1 MNPGQQHHS
10 RPYHRP
16 FVENY
21 PGTPPP
27 PQNLPTFRSFD
38 RFADEYHND
47 VPDTQRSVVSDEQPR
62 RPVNE
67 QHQDYSGYHNAE
79 PRRRQPE
86 EPMREQHIGA
96 AEEYYPREQFA
107 QYPIPPPADNDRGF
121 QGRDTGQPGRMNFR
135 QADLQYAGPGHYSDD
150 AAPGPPHINPQ
161 GRGNITPTKAP
172 LQHVLPQRQM
182 EPQDMGTTYSPSG
195 RPTSSEQAEVESRC
209 KELEEALEAYH
220 HEIEELKR
228 NHKRDFWPFEV
239 EEFRKFKPRND
250 EEYAK
255 ADEIYEKLDAEF
267 RSLEV
272 AADQR
277 RKLLSLR
284 NAYLEVQIGRKNYVL
299 AEKLAKDTTEN
310 WRDEGAEECR
320 LGYRLWSTALRDQGR
335 EKYQDLEGWLRTTW
349 PRTEQQ
355 QLTRTVTLW
364 MLENGDQLC
373 NVLELQ
379 DRFDKASPLRND
391 LWNARKNTLGEWH
404 KDTVQTGLSVAR
416 CYLKQCHLK
425 QIAAREIDPSV
436 SESDKANEYFR
447 LLASIAL
454 RDIWKL
460 WNNEQERS
468 KAASD
473 ILTGG
478 HMLGQLHYCRKEY
491 DEAKTVLEEAWAA
504 RKAQSPQGLED
515 TILTG
520 HYLFLTYAQ
529 LEEYSKAKLIF
540 EEVWHTLKFVRQSTP
555 QDSILNVYHF
565 SMDCLRQ
572 GSTTGTGDSAAP
584 EPLGNQVVADKGE
597 IPKSYVEIGKVFL
610 GDGKYQEAE
619 SILREAYNAYKTADG
634 FGPQDDNT
642 LSCGRCLAEAAA
654 RQGRYPQAAQIFD
667 EMLTGW
673 SNQGPDAERE
683 DQVETR
689 RLYCD
694 LLMKRASLA
703 GSPNTTSP
711 EIVTLYNK
719 VVAVLAP
726 MKQNAFKRPE
736 MHKCARNLLLALVRS
751 KRFDDANHMLDEVL
765 GYEQSVSDE
774 ILSQPFLLELGK
786 SAMAGNQH
794 PMAAELF
801 DMALAAQN
809 GSQDWDG
816 APEAGYSLG
825 FCLTK
830 QGKYH
835 EAMEKLGD
843 AKGRLKSTD
852 IYKRLTNALQ
862 DAEAA
867 AGAAA
872 ESNSGRPRG
881 TGGRAEYIPKR
892 PSSTPRAPQ
901 GWRFSSFRMN

>member
-1 MNPGQQHHS
+1 MNPEHN
-10 RPYHRP
+10 RPYHDP
-16 FVENY
+16 YVEDY

-27 PQNLPTFRSFD
+27 PQNLRTFRSFD
-38 RFADEYHND
+38 N
-47 VPDTQRSVVSDEQPR
+47 TQRNVVSDEQPR
-62 RPVNE
+62 RAANE
-67 QHQDYSGYHNAE
+67 RHQDYSGYHNAE
-79 PRRRQPE
+79 ARRRQPE

-96 AEEYYPREQFA
+96 AEEYYSREQFA
-107 QYPIPPPADNDRGF
+107 QYQIPPPADNDRGF
-121 QGRDTGQPGRMNFR
+121 QGRGTGQPGRMNFR
-135 QADLQYAGPGHYSDD
+135 QADLQYAGSGHYSDD

-161 GRGNITPTKAP
+161 GRGNITPTEVP
-172 LQHVLPQRQM
+172 LQHVPPQRQM

-209 KELEEALEAYH
+209 KELE

-255 ADEIYEKLDAEF
+255 ADEIYEKLNAEF
-267 RSLEV
+267 YSLEV

-277 RKLLSLR
+277 RRLLSLR
-284 NAYLEVQIGRKNYVL
+284 NAYLEIQIGRKNYVL
-299 AEKLAKDTTEN
+299 AEELAKGATGG
-310 WRDEGAEECR
+310 WRDEGAEEYR
-320 LGYRLWSTALRDQGR
+320 LSYRLWSTALRDQGR

-355 QLTRTVTLW
+355 QLTKTVTLW

-391 LWNARKNTLGEWH
+391 LWVARKDMLGEWH

-416 CYLKQCHLK
+416 CHLK

-436 SESDKANEYFR
+436 SESDKAKIGYFR
-447 LLASIAL
+447 HLASIAL
-454 RDIWKL
+454 KDIWKL

-473 ILTGG
+473 ILMGG
-478 HMLGQLHYCRKEY
+478 HMLGQLHYCQEEY
-491 DEAKTVLEEAWAA
+491 DEAKTVLEEVWAA

-529 LEEYSKAKLIF
+529 LKGYSKAKLIF

-584 EPLGNQVVADKGE
+584 EPLGNQVVANKGE
-597 IPKSYVEIGKVFL
+597 IPKSYVEIGKVFF

-619 SILREAYNAYKTADG
+619 CILREAYNAYKTADG
-634 FGPQDDNT
+634 FGPQHDNT

-703 GSPNTTSP
+703 GSPNTTLA

-726 MKQNAFKRPE
+726 MKQNGFKRPE
-736 MHKCARNLLLALVRS
+736 MHECARNLLLALVRS
-751 KRFDDANHMLDEVL
+751 KKFDDANDMLKEVL
-765 GYEQSVSDE
+765 GYEQSVSHE
-774 ILSQPFLLELGK
+774 ILSQLFLLELGK

-801 DMALAAQN
+801 GMALAAQN

-816 APEAGYSLG
+816 ASEARYSLG
-825 FCLTK
+825 VCLTE
-830 QGKYH
+830 QGKYN
-835 EAMEKLGD
+835 EAMKKFGD
-843 AKGRLKSTD
+843 AKDRLKSTD
-852 IYKRLTNALQ
+852 IYKRLTNAHR
-862 DAEAA
+862 DAETA

-872 ESNSGRPRG
+872 ESNSGRLRG
-881 TGGRAEYIPKR
+881 TGGRAESIPKR
-892 PSSTPRAPQ
+892 PSVSASRPSTPRPLEGPRGSGSGR
-901 GWRFSSFRMN
+901 GWLGFGMKNGN

>member
-1 MNPGQQHHS
+1 MTPGQPHYS
-10 RPYHRP
+10 GPYRRP
-16 FVENY
+16 FVEDY
-21 PGTPPP
+21 SGTPPP
-27 PQNLPTFRSFD
+27 PQNLRTFRSFD

-47 VPDTQRSVVSDEQPR
+47 VPDTQRSVVEDEQPR
-62 RPVNE
+62 RPANE
-67 QHQDYSGYHNAE
+67 HHQDYSGYHNAE
-79 PRRRQPE
+79 ARRRQPE

-96 AEEYYPREQFA
+96 AEGYYPREQFVP
-107 QYPIPPPADNDRGF
+107 YPIPPLADYDSGF
-121 QGRDTGQPGRMNFR
+121 QGRGTGQPGRMNFR

-150 AAPGPPHINPQ
+150 AAPGLPHINSQ
-161 GRGNITPTKAP
+161 GRGNITPREVP
-172 LQHVLPQRQM
+172 LQHVPPQRQM

-209 KELEEALEAYH
+209 KELED
-220 HEIEELKR
+220 EIEELKR

-255 ADEIYEKLDAEF
+255 ADEIYEKLHAEF
-267 RSLEV
+267 HSLEV

-284 NAYLEVQIGRKNYVL
+284 NAYLELQIGRKKYVL
-299 AEKLAKDTTEN
+299 AEKLAKHTSEN

-320 LGYRLWSTALRDQGR
+320 LSYRLWSTALRDQGR

-355 QLTRTVTLW
+355 QLTKTVTLW

-379 DRFDKASPLRND
+379 DRFDKASPLRHD
-391 LWNARKNTLGEWH
+391 LWVTRKNTLGEWH

-416 CYLKQCHLK
+416 CHLK

-436 SESDKANEYFR
+436 SEYFR
-447 LLASIAL
+447 LLASTAL
-454 RDIWKL
+454 KDIWKL

-473 ILTGG
+473 ILIGG
-478 HMLGQLHYCRKEY
+478 HMLGQLHYCREEY
-491 DEAKTVLEEAWAA
+491 DEAETVLEEVWAT

-529 LEEYSKAKLIF
+529 LKGYSKAKLIF

-584 EPLGNQVVADKGE
+584 EPLGDQVVADKGE
-597 IPKSYVEIGKVFL
+597 IPKSYMEIGKVFL
-610 GDGKYQEAE
+610 RDGKYQEAE
-619 SILREAYNAYKTADG
+619 CILREAYNAYKTADG
-634 FGPQDDNT
+634 FGPQHDNT

-654 RQGRYPQAAQIFD
+654 RQGRYPEAAQIFD
-667 EMLTGW
+667 EILTGW
-673 SNQGPDAERE
+673 SNQGPDTERE

-694 LLMKRASLA
+694 LLMKHANPA
-703 GSPNTTSP
+703 GSPNTTSA
-711 EIVTLYNK
+711 EIMKLYDK
-719 VVAVLAP
+719 VIAVLAP
-726 MKQNAFKRPE
+726 MKQNGFTRPE
-736 MHKCARNLLLALVRS
+736 MYKCARNLLLVLVGS
-751 KRFDDANHMLDEVL
+751 KKFDDANHMLDEVL
-765 GYEQSVSDE
+765 GYEQSVSHE

-794 PMAAELF
+794 PMAAQLF
-801 DMALAAQN
+801 GWALAAQN

-816 APEAGYSLG
+816 APEAEYSLG
-825 FCLTK
+825 VCLTK

-835 EAMEKLGD
+835 EAMKEFRD
-843 AKGRLKSTD
+843 AKDRLKSAD
-852 IYKRLTNALQ
+852 IYKRLTNAHQ
-862 DAEAA
+862 EAA
-867 AGAAA
+867 AGAAAGVAA

-881 TGGRAEYIPKR
+881 TEGIPKR
-892 PSSTPRAPQ
+892 PSVNTSTPRAPGGPRGSGSGR
-901 GWRFSSFRMN
+901 GWWGLGTKGGN